1 MREGEIIILKTNKS
15 GKLCL
20 TTREDYKRMGE
31 EHVKKDEKIDRKGII
46 GKEK

>member
-1 MREGEIIILKTNKS
+1 MREGKIIILKTDKS

-31 EHVKKDEKIDRKGII
+31 EHVNKGEKIDRNGII
-46 GKEK
+46 EK